1 MAQKTHQGQTPT
13 ASGTD
18 EKRRVVVHALSMAL
32 GTFSSRVLGLLRD
45 MALGA
50 LFSRTITDAWTAAFR
65 LPNLFRRLLG
75 EGSLSVSFIPVFVEA
90 RTLDPEIDGKTS
102 VQAQNLVNSL
112 YTVLLLI
119 LTVLTAVGI
128 IWARDL
134 LPLVLDENYVMAGE
148 KYELTVRM
156 AQIMFGF
163 IFLMSNYAFFM
174 GILNAMGSYA
184 LPAMA
189 PCLFNIAM
197 LVSTLIPA
205 DWIGVEGDS
214 LAWGVLVGG
223 VLQTAI
229 LIPALRKRGYFPR
242 IAFDFKNA
250 DMRRV
255 LRNMLPGML
264 GTGLVQLTTLV
275 NLRFASSLP
284 EGAISYIYFAD
295 RILELPLSLISVSLG
310 AALLPT
316 LSKMWSEGRPDQ
328 MRDTGNYYL
337 RLNTFVSLP
346 AAIGLYVLAGPIV
359 RVLFERGQFSMED
372 TAYTAQILQVYSL
385 ILVVSSIVRVLVP
398 SFYAIK
404 NTWVPAVI
412 SAVCLVV
419 HILIAESLMNQYG
432 VAGLAMST
440 LVSAS
445 LNGFLLFICYRG
457 FIGPM
462 GLGRILKSF
471 ALFLF
476 AGALMGGSLYVHGP
490 LLTFFGTSVIA
501 HVMALGITITLG
513 IVVYGVVSSMLKL
526 EEFVVTFGM
535 ITNKVRRRFFKA

>member
-1 MAQKTHQGQTPT
+1 MAQKTHQGQTPA